1 MPAQPGGAAPD
12 DLGRSSPATSRLTS
26 VVGPFGHSSA
36 VECDRT
42 GLPIRITNPRG
53 AVTRYRRDPLGHPV
67 EVTEPSS
74 ATTLLEW
81 TVEGLLTRRTAA
93 DGAAGSWTYDGEGN
107 RTSHTDRLGG
117 TTRYEYTHFDVL
129 VGRTGPDGGRH
140 EFTYDEELRLTEV
153 TNPQGTS
160 WSYSYDPAGR
170 PQAPKANAI
179 CERVMGTLRRRLLDR
194 MLIYNEAHARA
205 VLAEYIRHYN
215 GHRLH
220 QSRQQLPPDSAE
232 PATLATPATVTNLQA
247 HRIRRQRLLRGLIN
261 QYEGTA

>member
-1 MPAQPGGAAPD
+1 MRPHRAAHPD
-12 DLGRSSPATSRLTS
+12 
-26 VVGPFGHSSA
+26 
-36 VECDRT
+36 
-42 GLPIRITNPRG
+42 NQPRG
-53 AVTRYRRDPLGHPV
+53 VVTRYRRDPLGHPV
-67 EVTEPSS
+67 EVTEPSG

-93 DGAAGSWTYDGEGN
+93 DGAAESWTYDGEGN

-160 WSYSYDPAGR
+160 WSYSYDPAGQ

-205 VLAEYIRHYN
+205 VLGRIHQALQRD
-215 GHRLH
+215 RPH
-220 QSRQQLPPDSAE
+220 QSRQQLPRTAPNQ
-232 PATLATPATVTNLQA
+232 P
-247 HRIRRQRLLRGLIN
+247 LRPPSPTSRPTGSGVN
-261 QYEGTA
+261 ASSEA